1 MPDWDH
7 QRCFFIL
14 IGPPLCVCVQDKTFG
29 LKNKKGAK
37 QQKFIKNVTQ
47 QVKYGQQSARQAAQ
61 ADAEK
66 GGKKNDKKKELDE
79 LNELFKPVVAAQK
92 VSKGKLNGNPN

>member
-1 MPDWDH
+1 MSDWDH

-14 IGPPLCVCVQDKTFG
+14 IGPPLQDKTFG

-92 VSKGKLNGNPN
+92 VSKGKLNGNPNWN